1 MTSAPSAALSCG
13 IEKPRPAGQGEP
25 PRRVGAGIDAV
36 EEEEMTERD
45 IADAEWA
52 ARAVRDSIRRALLM
66 AAAEFAMWARLV
78 K

>member
-1 MTSAPSAALSCG
+1 LDLFAVIPCAAPAALWC
-13 IEKPRPAGQGEP
+13 
-25 PRRVGAGIDAV
+25 AV
-36 EEEEMTERD
+36 SERD

>member
-1 MTSAPSAALSCG
+1 VS
-13 IEKPRPAGQGEP
+13 
-25 PRRVGAGIDAV
+25 
-36 EEEEMTERD
+36 ERD
-45 IADAEWA
+45 IADTEWA